1 MFMRTQRLL
10 LRPVWNEDAAAL
22 TKAIAD
28 EAIVRNLAMA
38 PWPYTLEDAQ
48 KFIQID
54 RPVATPNFMVM
65 RRTHAAPELIGSC
78 GLLERNGCIEIG
90 YWIARKH
97 WGLGYA
103 TEAANAIL
111 QIALA
116 LGHTQIH
123 AGYFA
128 DNPASG
134 HVLRKLGFMQSGPV
148 RDIVSLG
155 RGAKTDLIPMCI
167 KDLAKTLESNEREGG
182 CKIAMRPPAYYDSY
196 YDDEHRFNLDFKT
209 AA

>member
-22 TKAIAD
+22 TKAISD
-28 EAIVRNLAMA
+28 EAIVRNLATA

-48 KFIQID
+48 RFIQIE
-54 RPVATPNFMVM
+54 RPTHTPNFMVM

-78 GLLERNGCIEIG
+78 GLLERNGSIEIG
-90 YWIARKH
+90 YWIARNH

-103 TEAANAIL
+103 TEAANAL
-111 QIALA
+111 LEVALA

-134 HVLRKLGFMQSGPV
+134 HVLRKVGFTPSGPA
-148 RDIVSLG
+148 RTAFSKG
-155 RGAKTDLIPMCI
+155 RGAKTDLLPMCI
-167 KDLAKTLESNEREGG
+167 KDLTKTLELNEQKGG
-182 CKIAMRPPAYYDSY
+182 CKISMRPPAYYDSHY
-196 YDDEHRFNLDFKT
+196 RDEQASEANFKT